1 MRLSE
6 FFPNGKPTRV
16 TTTTSGSGTFTPL
29 VTPCWVRV
37 TLVGGG
43 AGGYG
48 GSNSTSSTAYGG
60 GAGQT
65 VVAWLRL
72 TSSVGYSVAASAP
85 GGPAGVSGD
94 GTNGGVT
101 TFGTLTA
108 QGGKS
113 SNSWGGG
120 YDTAAEV
127 ILDSG
132 FGGMAGGAGGRI
144 VGTKTSGRG
153 PGAPMTST
161 NTGDYVGGGASG
173 STAGSYL
180 GGSGGGS
187 SMYGMGGAGGNANS
201 SGTGAVGGAGSGYGA
216 GGGGGGHGSSAG
228 GAGGAGSGGL
238 LIIEE
243 WAE

>member
-1 MRLSE
+1 MRLSD
-6 FFPNGKPTRV
+6 FYPNGKPARV
-16 TTTTSGSGTFTPL
+16 STLTSGSGTFTPL
-29 VTPCWVRV
+29 VTPAWVRV

-43 AGGYG
+43 AGGKG
-48 GSNSTSSTAYGG
+48 GSNGTASTAYGG

-65 VVAWLRL
+65 IVAWQRL
-72 TSSVGYSVAASAP
+72 TSSAGYSVAASAP
-85 GGPAGVSGD
+85 GGAAGGSN
-94 GTNGGVT
+94 GTEGGVT

-108 QGGKS
+108 HGGKS
-113 SNSWGGG
+113 TTSVGGG
-120 YDTAAEV
+120 YDTAAGV

-132 FGGMAGGAGGRI
+132 FGGMAGGAGGFV
-144 VGTKTSGRG
+144 VGTKASGRG

-161 NTGDYVGGGASG
+161 TAADYVGGGASG

-187 SMYGMGGAGGNANS
+187 SMYGQGGAGGNANS

>member
-6 FFPNGKPTRV
+6 FFPNGKPARV
-16 TTTTSGSGTFTPL
+16 TTLTSGSGTFTPL
-29 VTPCWVRV
+29 VTPAWARV

-43 AGGYG
+43 AGGSA
-48 GSNSTSSTAYGG
+48 GSNGTGSTAYGG

-65 VVAWLRL
+65 IVAWQRL
-72 TSSVGYSVAASAP
+72 TSSVSYSVAASAP
-85 GGPAGVSGD
+85 SA
-94 GTNGGVT
+94 TNGGVT

-108 QGGKS
+108 HGGRS
-113 SNSWGGG
+113 TDSAGGG
-120 YDTAAEV
+120 YDATAGV
-127 ILDSG
+127 IFDCG

-144 VGTKTSGRG
+144 VGTKVSGRG

-161 NTGDYVGGGASG
+161 TATDYVGGGASG

-187 SMYGMGGAGGNANS
+187 SMYGAGGVGGNANS
-201 SGTGAVGGAGSGYGA
+201 SGTGGAGGAGSGYGA
-216 GGGGGGHGSSAG
+216 GGGGGGYGLSAG
-228 GAGGAGSGGL
+228 AAGGAGSGGL

-243 WAE
+243 WPE

>member
-6 FFPNGKPTRV
+6 FFPNGKPARV

-29 VTPCWVRV
+29 ATPCWVRV

-43 AGGYG
+43 GGG
-48 GSNSTSSTAYGG
+48 ATGNNGTGVTAFGG

-65 VVAWLRL
+65 IVAWQRL
-72 TSSVGYSVAASAP
+72 TSSVSYSVAASAP
-85 GGPAGVSGD
+85 SATD
-94 GTNGGVT
+94 GGVT

-113 SNSWGGG
+113 GSSSVGGG
-120 YDTAAEV
+120 YDATAAV

-132 FGGMAGGAGGRI
+132 FGGMAGGAGGR
-144 VGTKTSGRG
+144 VSGTKTSGRG

-161 NTGDYVGGGASG
+161 TAADYVGGGASG

-187 SMYGMGGAGGNANS
+187 SMYGAGGVGGNANS
-201 SGTGAVGGAGSGYGA
+201 SGTGSAGGAGSGYGA
-216 GGGGGGHGSSAG
+216 GGGGGGHGLNTGA
-228 GAGGAGSGGL
+228 AGGAGSGGL